1 MIGWVAAWLPRY
13 NIYATLRLNNKSVLY
28 SPCNG
33 FRSRERDPVVSSRY
47 FILCHILCVIY
58 SQRCI
63 ELVDK
68 TLSDKTVNDNL
79 VALKLWHSCATTEA
93 PEDID

>member
-1 MIGWVAAWLPRY
+1 Y

-28 SPCNG
+28 SFPAMGSVAGKETPLSLPG
-33 FRSRERDPVVSSRY
+33 FSS
-47 FILCHILCVIY
+47 LCHILCVIY

-68 TLSDKTVNDNL
+68 ITV
-79 VALKLWHSCATTEA
+79 
-93 PEDID
+93 